1 MTGHDPDRNGNKESA
16 PAGTEA
22 AQDAEERALV
32 ASPLG
37 RWRLPL
43 AVAALVAIGVSV
55 GLQWQ
60 GGRTDAPA
68 QAAPAQGPQQR
79 IAQIE
84 GLLDA
89 GRAAEARAAWR
100 DFRQA
105 YPDYPVPPALARRL
119 EAPPATP

>member
-1 MTGHDPDRNGNKESA
+1 MTGHDPDRNGNKEPA

-55 GLQWQ
+55 GMQWQ
-60 GGRTDAPA
+60 GGRTETAA
-68 QAAPAQGPQQR
+68 QAAQAQGPQQG
-79 IAQIE
+79 IARIE

-89 GRAAEARAAWR
+89 GRGAEARAAWQ

-105 YPDYPVPPALARRL
+105 YPDHPVPPALAQRL
-119 EAPPATP
+119 EALPATP